1 MTNRRFSVSI
11 PGESTVKGVIHLNV
25 QQNSVSN
32 QWVDTSVKSV
42 YEYLQ
47 DQIAYDDTN
56 QVVFVKQLQLCQT
69 QKIVICQIL
78 KNQAETKSVRA
89 I

>member
-1 MTNRRFSVSI
+1 MTNIRFPVSN
-11 PGESTVKGVIHLNV
+11 PGESTIKGVIQLNV
-25 QQNSVSN
+25 QKSPICN
-32 QWVDTSVKSV
+32 QWVEASVKSA
-42 YEYLQ
+42 YENLQ

-78 KNQAETKSVRA
+78 KDQEETRSV
-89 I
+89 